1 MSDLHNAHLYEFG
14 DFRLDAKSRRLCRRG
29 SGETVAL
36 TPRAVLLLITLVC
49 SKGRLLTKEELLDRV
64 WAGTAV
70 EEGNLSQTIFVLRKA
85 LGEKTKEPQ
94 FIMTVP
100 ARGYQFIAPV
110 VEVEET
116 EKLDL
121 NRFHRFENRGSVNT
135 GAYKSYVQGRQ
146 FWNKR
151 TEESL
156 KQAVEHF
163 QEAIRQQPGFA
174 YAYAGLAESHQL
186 LSDYYAAVV
195 PAEITRP
202 DQDSTAKNN
211 RSEKHLADALTT
223 LAYAQA
229 FYDWDWKGAD
239 ESFKTALKLNPDSA
253 TTHQWYADYLTVVG
267 RFDEAIGHFRQ
278 AEKLDPRSTAV
289 ATGLASYLYT
299 RSDAVGLIKQAK
311 KIIELDPKFGYGY
324 FYLGFGYEFRGMEAE
339 AIEAFAIAAICFGEP
354 PDVADEIRQSY
365 EQNGMRGLWH
375 KRLEQYE
382 TRPHLKNYPPY
393 LKSLVPI
400 RLGDKETSLAWL
412 NQAFEQRDRGII
424 YAKHEPLLEPL
435 RTDRRF
441 VDLIRRIGL

>member
-1 MSDLHNAHLYEFG
+1 
-14 DFRLDAKSRRLCRRG
+14 
-29 SGETVAL
+29 
-36 TPRAVLLLITLVC
+36 
-49 SKGRLLTKEELLDRV
+49 
-64 WAGTAV
+64 
-70 EEGNLSQTIFVLRKA
+70 
-85 LGEKTKEPQ
+85 
-94 FIMTVP
+94 MTVP

-110 VEVEET
+110 IDVEET

-121 NRFHRFENRGSVNT
+121 NRFHRFENRRSVNT

-156 KQAVEHF
+156 KQAVGHF
-163 QEAIRQQPGFA
+163 EEAIRQQPDFA
-174 YAYAGLAESHQL
+174 DAYAGLAESHQL

-195 PAEITRP
+195 PAEIGKP
-202 DQDSTAKNN
+202 GHNSTGNN
-211 RSEKHLADALTT
+211 DRSEKHLAEALTT

-239 ESFKTALKLNPDSA
+239 QSFKTVLKLNPDSA

-267 RFDEAIGHFRQ
+267 RFDDARDHFRQ
-278 AEKLDPRSTAV
+278 AEKLEPGSTAV

-299 RSDAVGLIKQAK
+299 RSDADGLIRQAK
-311 KIIELDPKFGYGY
+311 KIIELDPKFGCGY

-339 AIEAFAIAAICFGEP
+339 AIEAFAIAALCFGEP
-354 PDVADEIRQSY
+354 LDIANEIRRSY
-365 EQNGMRGLWH
+365 EQNGMRGMWH

-412 NQAFEQRDRGII
+412 NQAYDQRDCGII
-424 YAKHEPLLEPL
+424 YAKHEPLLKPL

-441 VDLIRRIGL
+441 KDLIRRIGL